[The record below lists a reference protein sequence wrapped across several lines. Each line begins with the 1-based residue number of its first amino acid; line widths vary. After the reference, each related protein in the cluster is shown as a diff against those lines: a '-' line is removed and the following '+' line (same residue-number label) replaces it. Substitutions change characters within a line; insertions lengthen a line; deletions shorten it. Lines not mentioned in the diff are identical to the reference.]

1 MITTVTLNPAIDT
14 RYFIED
20 FKEGRLFRA
29 EKTIKS
35 PGGKGLNVTKVL
47 KQLDAN
53 VVATGILG
61 GKNGEWIQENL
72 KNMNIKEGFY
82 VSSAETRVCIAV
94 LAKHSETEILESGE
108 ELPDSD
114 LRAFEKKFMELVEKS
129 DVITMSGSLP
139 KGMDAGYYQK
149 LVEMVNRKGKKV
161 ILDTS
166 GKSLLE
172 GVKGKPYLIKPNFD
186 ELEYVLGE
194 SIDGRDKI
202 KKAVEKLKNL
212 GAQNVLVSLGGEG
225 AIYFGEEILKITIP
239 KIKIHNTV
247 GSGDS
252 SVAGFAMGLNDGLEL
267 NEVLKLSMA
276 CGMSNAQ
283 HGEVGFINKADV
295 EKFIQQIHVQ
305 KLTIA

>member
-47 KQLDAN
+47 RQMGAD
-53 VVATGILG
+53 VVATGIIG

-72 KNMNIKEGFY
+72 KKMDIKEEFY

-108 ELPDSD
+108 ELTDSD
-114 LRAFEKKFMELVEKS
+114 LRAFEKKLMELVEKS

-149 LVEMVNRKGKKV
+149 LVELVNRKGKKV

-252 SVAGFAMGLNDGLEL
+252 SVAGFAKGLDDGLEL
-267 NEVLKLSMA
+267 NEILKLSMA

-283 HGEVGFINKADV
+283 SMETGRVIPEDVKEFMENITIEVLKI
-295 EKFIQQIHVQ
+295 
-305 KLTIA
+305 

>member
-47 KQLDAN
+47 KQLDAD
-53 VVATGILG
+53 VVATGIIG

-72 KNMNIKEGFY
+72 KKLGIKEEFY

-108 ELPDSD
+108 ELADSD

-139 KGMDAGYYQK
+139 KGMEAGYYQK
-149 LVEMVNRKGKKV
+149 LVELVNRKGKKV

-239 KIKIHNTV
+239 KIKINNTV

-252 SVAGFAMGLNDGLEL
+252 SVAGFAKGLDDGLEL

-283 HGEVGFINKADV
+283 SMETGRVIPEDV
-295 EKFIQQIHVQ
+295 KEFMENI
-305 KLTIA
+305 TIETLKM

>member
-47 KQLDAN
+47 RQMGAD
-53 VVATGILG
+53 VVATGIIG

-72 KNMNIKEGFY
+72 KKMDIKEEFY

-108 ELPDSD
+108 ELTDSD
-114 LRAFEKKFMELVEKS
+114 LRAFEKKLMELVEKS

-149 LVEMVNRKGKKV
+149 LVELVNRKGKKV

-283 HGEVGFINKADV
+283 SMETGRVIPEDVKEFMENITIEVLKI
-295 EKFIQQIHVQ
+295 
-305 KLTIA
+305 

>member
-1 MITTVTLNPAIDT
+1 MITTITLNPAIDT

-47 KQLDAN
+47 RQMGAD
-53 VVATGILG
+53 VVATGIIG

-72 KNMNIKEGFY
+72 KKMDIKEEFY

-108 ELPDSD
+108 ELTDSD
-114 LRAFEKKFMELVEKS
+114 LRAFEKKLMELVEKS

-149 LVEMVNRKGKKV
+149 LVELVNRKGKKV

-252 SVAGFAMGLNDGLEL
+252 SVAGFAKGLDDGLEL
-267 NEVLKLSMA
+267 NEILKLSMA

-283 HGEVGFINKADV
+283 SMETGRVIPEDVKEFMGNITVEVLKI
-295 EKFIQQIHVQ
+295 
-305 KLTIA
+305 

>member
-47 KQLDAN
+47 RQMGAD
-53 VVATGILG
+53 VVATGIIG

-72 KNMNIKEGFY
+72 KKMDIKEEFY

-108 ELPDSD
+108 ELTDSD
-114 LRAFEKKFMELVEKS
+114 LRAFEKKLMELVEKS

-139 KGMDAGYYQK
+139 KGMEAGYYQK
-149 LVEMVNRKGKKV
+149 LVELVNRKGKKV

-252 SVAGFAMGLNDGLEL
+252 SVAGFAKGLDDGLEL
-267 NEVLKLSMA
+267 NEILKLSMA

-283 HGEVGFINKADV
+283 SMETGRVIPEDVKEFMENITVEVLKI
-295 EKFIQQIHVQ
+295 
-305 KLTIA
+305 

>member
-47 KQLDAN
+47 RQMGAD
-53 VVATGILG
+53 VVATGIIG

-72 KNMNIKEGFY
+72 KKMDIKEEFY

-108 ELPDSD
+108 EVTDSD
-114 LRAFEKKFMELVEKS
+114 LRAFEKKLMELVEKS

-139 KGMDAGYYQK
+139 KGMEAGYYQK
-149 LVEMVNRKGKKV
+149 LVELVNRKGKKV

-252 SVAGFAMGLNDGLEL
+252 SVAGFAKGLDDGLEL
-267 NEVLKLSMA
+267 NEILKLSMA

-283 HGEVGFINKADV
+283 SMETGRVIPEDVKEFMGNITVEVLKI
-295 EKFIQQIHVQ
+295 
-305 KLTIA
+305 

>member
-1 MITTVTLNPAIDT
+1 MITTITLNPAIDT

-47 KQLDAN
+47 RQMDAD
-53 VVATGILG
+53 VVATGIIG

-72 KNMNIKEGFY
+72 KKMDIKEEFY

-108 ELPDSD
+108 EVTDSD
-114 LRAFEKKFMELVEKS
+114 LRAFEKKLMELVEKS

-149 LVEMVNRKGKKV
+149 LVELVNRKGKKV

-283 HGEVGFINKADV
+283 SMETGRVIPEDVKEFMENITIEVLKI
-295 EKFIQQIHVQ
+295 
-305 KLTIA
+305 

>member
-14 RYFIED
+14 IYFIED

-47 KQLDAN
+47 RQMGAD
-53 VVATGILG
+53 VVATGIIG

-72 KNMNIKEGFY
+72 KKMDIKEEFY

-108 ELPDSD
+108 ELTDSD
-114 LRAFEKKFMELVEKS
+114 LRAFEKKLMELVEKS

-149 LVEMVNRKGKKV
+149 LVELVNRKGKKV

-252 SVAGFAMGLNDGLEL
+252 SVAGFAKGLDDGLEL
-267 NEVLKLSMA
+267 NEILKLSMA

-283 HGEVGFINKADV
+283 SMETGRVIPEDVKEFMGNITVEVLKI
-295 EKFIQQIHVQ
+295 
-305 KLTIA
+305 

>member
-47 KQLDAN
+47 RQMGAD
-53 VVATGILG
+53 VVATGIIG

-72 KNMNIKEGFY
+72 KKMDIKEEFY

-108 ELPDSD
+108 ELTDSD
-114 LRAFEKKFMELVEKS
+114 LRAFEKKLMELVEKS

-139 KGMDAGYYQK
+139 KGMEAGYYQK
-149 LVEMVNRKGKKV
+149 LVELVNRKGKKV

-202 KKAVEKLKNL
+202 KKAVEKLKNH

-252 SVAGFAMGLNDGLEL
+252 SVAGFAKGLDDGLEL
-267 NEVLKLSMA
+267 NEILKLSMA

-283 HGEVGFINKADV
+283 SMETGRVIPEDVKEFMGNITVEVLKI
-295 EKFIQQIHVQ
+295 
-305 KLTIA
+305 

>member
-47 KQLDAN
+47 KQLDAA
-53 VVATGILG
+53 VVATGIIG

-72 KNMNIKEGFY
+72 KKLGIKEEFY

-108 ELPDSD
+108 ELADSD

-139 KGMDAGYYQK
+139 KGMEAGYYQK
-149 LVEMVNRKGKKV
+149 LVELVNRKGKKV

-239 KIKIHNTV
+239 KIKINNTV

-252 SVAGFAMGLNDGLEL
+252 SVAGFAKGLDDGLEL

-283 HGEVGFINKADV
+283 SMETGRVIPEDV
-295 EKFIQQIHVQ
+295 KEFMENI
-305 KLTIA
+305 TIETLKM

>member
-47 KQLDAN
+47 RQMGAD
-53 VVATGILG
+53 VVATGIIG

-72 KNMNIKEGFY
+72 KKMDIKEEFY

-108 ELPDSD
+108 ELTDSD
-114 LRAFEKKFMELVEKS
+114 LRAFEKKLMELVKKS

-139 KGMDAGYYQK
+139 KGMEAGYYQK
-149 LVEMVNRKGKKV
+149 LVELVNRKGKKV

-252 SVAGFAMGLNDGLEL
+252 SVAGFAKGLDDGLEL
-267 NEVLKLSMA
+267 NEILKLSMA

-283 HGEVGFINKADV
+283 SMETGRVIPEDVKEFMENITVEVLKI
-295 EKFIQQIHVQ
+295 
-305 KLTIA
+305 

>member
-1 MITTVTLNPAIDT
+1 MITTITLNPAIDT

-47 KQLDAN
+47 RQMDAD
-53 VVATGILG
+53 VVATGIIG

-72 KNMNIKEGFY
+72 KKMDIKEEFY

-108 ELPDSD
+108 ELTDSD
-114 LRAFEKKFMELVEKS
+114 LRAFEKKLMELVEKS

-149 LVEMVNRKGKKV
+149 LVELVNRKGKKV

-252 SVAGFAMGLNDGLEL
+252 SVAGFAKGLDDGLEL
-267 NEVLKLSMA
+267 NEILKLSMA

-283 HGEVGFINKADV
+283 SMETGRVIPEDVKEFMGNITVEVLKI
-295 EKFIQQIHVQ
+295 
-305 KLTIA
+305 

>member
-14 RYFIED
+14 RYFIDD
-20 FKEGRLFRA
+20 FKEGKLFRA

-47 KQLDAN
+47 RQMNSD

-72 KNMNIKEGFY
+72 ENMDIKEAFY
-82 VSSAETRVCIAV
+82 VSSSETRVCIAV

-108 ELPDSD
+108 ELKDSD

-129 DVITMSGSLP
+129 DVVTMSGSLP
-139 KGMDAGYYQK
+139 KGMESDYYK
-149 LVEMVNRKGKKV
+149 NLVEKVNKKGKKV
-161 ILDTS
+161 ILDSS
-166 GKSLLE
+166 GKALME
-172 GVKGKPYLIKPNFD
+172 GVKGKPFLIKPNFD

-202 KKAVEKLKNL
+202 KKAVDKLKML
-212 GAQNVLVSLGGEG
+212 GAQNILVSLGGEG
-225 AIYFGEEILKITIP
+225 AIYFGEKILKISIP
-239 KIKIHNTV
+239 KIKINNTV

-252 SVAGFAMGLNDGLEL
+252 SVAGFAKGLDDGLEL
-267 NEVLKLSMA
+267 NEILKLSMA

-283 HGEVGFINKADV
+283 SMETGRVIPEDV
-295 EKFIQQIHVQ
+295 AEFMKEI
-305 KLTIA
+305 TIEEMQM

>member
-47 KQLDAN
+47 KQLDAD
-53 VVATGILG
+53 VVATGIIG

-72 KNMNIKEGFY
+72 KKLGIKEEFY

-108 ELPDSD
+108 ELADSD

-139 KGMDAGYYQK
+139 KGMEAGYYQK
-149 LVEMVNRKGKKV
+149 LVELVNRKGKKV

-239 KIKIHNTV
+239 KIKINNTV

-252 SVAGFAMGLNDGLEL
+252 SVAGFAKGLDDGLEL

-283 HGEVGFINKADV
+283 SMETGKVIPEDV
-295 EKFIQQIHVQ
+295 KEFMENI
-305 KLTIA
+305 TIETLKM

>member
-47 KQLDAN
+47 RQMDAD
-53 VVATGILG
+53 VVATGIIG

-72 KNMNIKEGFY
+72 KKMDIKEEFY

-108 ELPDSD
+108 ELTDSD
-114 LRAFEKKFMELVEKS
+114 LRAFEKKLMELVEKS

-149 LVEMVNRKGKKV
+149 LVELVNRKGKKV

-252 SVAGFAMGLNDGLEL
+252 SVAGFAIGLNDGLEI

-283 HGEVGFINKADV
+283 SMETGRVIPEDVKEFMENITIEVLKI
-295 EKFIQQIHVQ
+295 
-305 KLTIA
+305 

>member
-47 KQLDAN
+47 KQLDAD
-53 VVATGILG
+53 VVATGIIG

-72 KNMNIKEGFY
+72 KKMDIKEEFY

-108 ELPDSD
+108 ELTDCD
-114 LRAFEKKFMELVEKS
+114 LRAFEKKLMELVEKS

-149 LVEMVNRKGKKV
+149 LVELVNRKGKKV

-252 SVAGFAMGLNDGLEL
+252 SVAGFAKGLDDGLEL
-267 NEVLKLSMA
+267 NEILKLSMA

-283 HGEVGFINKADV
+283 SMETGRVIPEDVKEFMENITVEVLKI
-295 EKFIQQIHVQ
+295 
-305 KLTIA
+305 

>member
-47 KQLDAN
+47 RQMDAD
-53 VVATGILG
+53 VVATGIIG

-72 KNMNIKEGFY
+72 KKMDIKEEFY

-108 ELPDSD
+108 EVTDSD
-114 LRAFEKKFMELVEKS
+114 LRAFEKKLMELVEKS

-149 LVEMVNRKGKKV
+149 LVELVNRKGKKV

-252 SVAGFAMGLNDGLEL
+252 SVAGFAKGLDDGLEL
-267 NEVLKLSMA
+267 NEILKLSMA

-283 HGEVGFINKADV
+283 SMETGRVIPEDVKEFMENITVEVLKI
-295 EKFIQQIHVQ
+295 
-305 KLTIA
+305 

>member
-47 KQLDAN
+47 RQMGAD
-53 VVATGILG
+53 VVATGIIG

-72 KNMNIKEGFY
+72 KKMDIKEEFY

-108 ELPDSD
+108 ELTDSD

-139 KGMDAGYYQK
+139 KGMEAGYYQK
-149 LVEMVNRKGKKV
+149 LVELINRKGKKV

-252 SVAGFAMGLNDGLEL
+252 SVAGFAKGLDDGLEL
-267 NEVLKLSMA
+267 NEILKLSKA

-283 HGEVGFINKADV
+283 SMETGRVIPEDVKEFMENITVEVLKI
-295 EKFIQQIHVQ
+295 
-305 KLTIA
+305 

>member
-47 KQLDAN
+47 KQLDAD
-53 VVATGILG
+53 VVATGIIG

-72 KNMNIKEGFY
+72 KKLGIKEEFY

-108 ELPDSD
+108 ELADSD

-139 KGMDAGYYQK
+139 KGMEAGYYQK
-149 LVEMVNRKGKKV
+149 LVELVNRKGKKV

-252 SVAGFAMGLNDGLEL
+252 SVAGFAKGLDDGLEL
-267 NEVLKLSMA
+267 NEILKLSMA

-283 HGEVGFINKADV
+283 SMETGRVIPEDVKEFMGNITVEVLKI
-295 EKFIQQIHVQ
+295 
-305 KLTIA
+305 

>member
-61 GKNGEWIQENL
+61 GKNGERIQENL
-72 KNMNIKEGFY
+72 KKMNIKEEFY

-94 LAKHSETEILESGE
+94 LGKYSETEILESGE
-108 ELPDSD
+108 ELTDSD

-139 KGMDAGYYQK
+139 KGMEAGYYQK

-225 AIYFGEEILKITIP
+225 AIYFGEKVLKITIP

-252 SVAGFAMGLNDGLEL
+252 SVAGFAKGLDDGLEL
-267 NEVLKLSMA
+267 DEVLKLSMA

-283 HGEVGFINKADV
+283 SMETGRVIPEDVKGFMENI
-295 EKFIQQIHVQ
+295 
-305 KLTIA
+305 TIEELKM

>member
-47 KQLDAN
+47 RQMGAD
-53 VVATGILG
+53 VVATGIIG

-72 KNMNIKEGFY
+72 KKMDIKEEFY

-108 ELPDSD
+108 ELTDSD
-114 LRAFEKKFMELVEKS
+114 LRAFEKKLMELVEKS

-139 KGMDAGYYQK
+139 KGMEAGYYQK
-149 LVEMVNRKGKKV
+149 LVELINRKGKKV

-252 SVAGFAMGLNDGLEL
+252 SVAGFAKGLDDGLEL
-267 NEVLKLSMA
+267 NEILKLSMA

-283 HGEVGFINKADV
+283 SMETGRVIPEDVKEFMGNITVEVLKI
-295 EKFIQQIHVQ
+295 
-305 KLTIA
+305 

>member
-1 MITTVTLNPAIDT
+1 MGAD
-14 RYFIED
+14 
-20 FKEGRLFRA
+20 
-29 EKTIKS
+29 
-35 PGGKGLNVTKVL
+35 
-47 KQLDAN
+47 
-53 VVATGILG
+53 VVATGIIG

-72 KNMNIKEGFY
+72 KKMDIKEEFY

-108 ELPDSD
+108 ELTDSD
-114 LRAFEKKFMELVEKS
+114 LRAFEKKLMELVEKS

-149 LVEMVNRKGKKV
+149 LVELVNRKGKKV

-252 SVAGFAMGLNDGLEL
+252 SVAGFAKGLDDGLEL
-267 NEVLKLSMA
+267 NEILKLSMA

-283 HGEVGFINKADV
+283 SMETGRVIPEDVKEFMGNITVEVLKI
-295 EKFIQQIHVQ
+295 
-305 KLTIA
+305 

>member
-47 KQLDAN
+47 RQMDAD
-53 VVATGILG
+53 VVATGIIG

-72 KNMNIKEGFY
+72 KKMDIKEEFY

-108 ELPDSD
+108 ELTDSD
-114 LRAFEKKFMELVEKS
+114 LRAFEKKLMELVEKS

-149 LVEMVNRKGKKV
+149 LVELVNRKGKKV

-252 SVAGFAMGLNDGLEL
+252 SVAGFAKGLDDGLEL
-267 NEVLKLSMA
+267 NEILKLSMA

-283 HGEVGFINKADV
+283 SMETGRVIPEDVKEFMGNITVEVLKI
-295 EKFIQQIHVQ
+295 
-305 KLTIA
+305 

>member
-53 VVATGILG
+53 VVATGIIG

-72 KNMNIKEGFY
+72 KKMDIKEEFY

-108 ELPDSD
+108 ELTDSD
-114 LRAFEKKFMELVEKS
+114 LRAFEKKLMELVEKS

-149 LVEMVNRKGKKV
+149 LVELVNRKGKKV

-252 SVAGFAMGLNDGLEL
+252 SVAGFAKGLDDGLEL
-267 NEVLKLSMA
+267 NEILKLSMA

-283 HGEVGFINKADV
+283 SMETGRVIPEDVKEFMGNITVEVLKI
-295 EKFIQQIHVQ
+295 
-305 KLTIA
+305 

>member
-47 KQLDAN
+47 RQMGAD
-53 VVATGILG
+53 VVATGIIG

-72 KNMNIKEGFY
+72 KKMDIKEEFY

-94 LAKHSETEILESGE
+94 LAKHSETEILELGE
-108 ELPDSD
+108 ELTDSD
-114 LRAFEKKFMELVEKS
+114 LRAFEKKLMELVEKS

-149 LVEMVNRKGKKV
+149 LVELVNRKGKKV

-252 SVAGFAMGLNDGLEL
+252 SVAGFAKGLDDGLEL
-267 NEVLKLSMA
+267 NEILKLSMA

-283 HGEVGFINKADV
+283 SMETGRVIPEDV
-295 EKFIQQIHVQ
+295 KEFMENITVEILKI
-305 KLTIA
+305 

>member
-47 KQLDAN
+47 RQMGAD
-53 VVATGILG
+53 VVATGIIG

-72 KNMNIKEGFY
+72 KKMDIKEEFY

-108 ELPDSD
+108 ELTDSD
-114 LRAFEKKFMELVEKS
+114 LRAFEKKLMELVEKS

-139 KGMDAGYYQK
+139 KGMEAGYYQK
-149 LVEMVNRKGKKV
+149 LVELVNRKGKKV

-252 SVAGFAMGLNDGLEL
+252 SVAGFAKGLDDGLEL
-267 NEVLKLSMA
+267 NEILKLSMA

-283 HGEVGFINKADV
+283 SMETGRVIPEDVKEFMENITIEVLKI
-295 EKFIQQIHVQ
+295 
-305 KLTIA
+305 

>member
-47 KQLDAN
+47 RQMGAD
-53 VVATGILG
+53 VVATGIIG

-72 KNMNIKEGFY
+72 KKMDIKEEFY

-108 ELPDSD
+108 ELTDSD
-114 LRAFEKKFMELVEKS
+114 LRAFEKKLMELVEKS

-149 LVEMVNRKGKKV
+149 LVELVNRKGKKV

-252 SVAGFAMGLNDGLEL
+252 SVAGFAKGLDDGLEL
-267 NEVLKLSMA
+267 NEILKLSMA

-283 HGEVGFINKADV
+283 SMETGKVIPEDV
-295 EKFIQQIHVQ
+295 KEFMENI
-305 KLTIA
+305 TIETLKM

>member
-1 MITTVTLNPAIDT
+1 
-14 RYFIED
+14 
-20 FKEGRLFRA
+20 
-29 EKTIKS
+29 
-35 PGGKGLNVTKVL
+35 
-47 KQLDAN
+47 
-53 VVATGILG
+53 
-61 GKNGEWIQENL
+61 
-72 KNMNIKEGFY
+72 
-82 VSSAETRVCIAV
+82 
-94 LAKHSETEILESGE
+94 
-108 ELPDSD
+108 
-114 LRAFEKKFMELVEKS
+114 MELVEKS

-149 LVEMVNRKGKKV
+149 LVELVNRKGKKV

-252 SVAGFAMGLNDGLEL
+252 SVAGFAKGLDDGLEL
-267 NEVLKLSMA
+267 NEILKLSMA

-283 HGEVGFINKADV
+283 SMETGRVIPEDVKEFMENITVEVLKI
-295 EKFIQQIHVQ
+295 
-305 KLTIA
+305 

>member
-47 KQLDAN
+47 RQMGAD
-53 VVATGILG
+53 VVATGIIG

-72 KNMNIKEGFY
+72 KKMDIKEEFY

-108 ELPDSD
+108 ELTDSD
-114 LRAFEKKFMELVEKS
+114 LRAFEKKLMELVEKS

-139 KGMDAGYYQK
+139 KGLDAGYYQK
-149 LVEMVNRKGKKV
+149 LVELVNRKGKKV

-252 SVAGFAMGLNDGLEL
+252 SVAGFAKGLDDGLEL
-267 NEVLKLSMA
+267 NEILKLSMA

-283 HGEVGFINKADV
+283 SMETGRVIPEDVKEFMGNITVEVLKI
-295 EKFIQQIHVQ
+295 
-305 KLTIA
+305 

>member
-47 KQLDAN
+47 KQMDAD
-53 VVATGILG
+53 VVATGIIG

-72 KNMNIKEGFY
+72 KKMDIKEEFY

-108 ELPDSD
+108 ELADSD

-139 KGMDAGYYQK
+139 KGMEAGYYQK
-149 LVEMVNRKGKKV
+149 LVELVNRKGKKV

-239 KIKIHNTV
+239 KIKINNTV

-252 SVAGFAMGLNDGLEL
+252 SVAGFAKGLDDGLEL

-283 HGEVGFINKADV
+283 SMETGRVIPEDVKEFMENITVEVLKI
-295 EKFIQQIHVQ
+295 
-305 KLTIA
+305 

>member
-47 KQLDAN
+47 RQMGAD
-53 VVATGILG
+53 VVAAGIIG

-72 KNMNIKEGFY
+72 KKMDIKEEFY

-108 ELPDSD
+108 ELTDSD
-114 LRAFEKKFMELVEKS
+114 LRAFEKKLMELVEKS

-149 LVEMVNRKGKKV
+149 LVELVNRKGKKV

-252 SVAGFAMGLNDGLEL
+252 SVAGFAKGLDDGLEL
-267 NEVLKLSMA
+267 NEILKLSMA

-283 HGEVGFINKADV
+283 SMETGRVIPEDVKEFMENITVEVLKI
-295 EKFIQQIHVQ
+295 
-305 KLTIA
+305 

>member
-47 KQLDAN
+47 KQLDAD
-53 VVATGILG
+53 VVATGIIG

-72 KNMNIKEGFY
+72 KKMDIKEEFY

-108 ELPDSD
+108 ELADSD

-139 KGMDAGYYQK
+139 KGMEAGYYQK
-149 LVEMVNRKGKKV
+149 LVELVNRKGKKV

-239 KIKIHNTV
+239 KIKINNTV

-252 SVAGFAMGLNDGLEL
+252 SVAGFAKGLDDGLEL

-283 HGEVGFINKADV
+283 SMETGKVIPEDV
-295 EKFIQQIHVQ
+295 KEFMENI
-305 KLTIA
+305 TIETLKM

>member
-202 KKAVEKLKNL
+202 KKAVGKLKNL

-252 SVAGFAMGLNDGLEL
+252 SVAGFAKGLDDGLEL
-267 NEVLKLSMA
+267 HEILKLSMA

-283 HGEVGFINKADV
+283 SMETGKVIPEDVKEFIGN
-295 EKFIQQIHVQ
+295 I
-305 KLTIA
+305 TIEELKM

>member
-47 KQLDAN
+47 KQLDAD
-53 VVATGILG
+53 VVATGIIG

-72 KNMNIKEGFY
+72 KKLGIKEEFY

-108 ELPDSD
+108 ELADSD

-139 KGMDAGYYQK
+139 KGMEAGYYQK
-149 LVEMVNRKGKKV
+149 LVELVNRKGKKV

-239 KIKIHNTV
+239 KIKINNTV

-252 SVAGFAMGLNDGLEL
+252 SVAGFAKGLDNGLEL

-283 HGEVGFINKADV
+283 SMETGKVIPEDV
-295 EKFIQQIHVQ
+295 KEFMENI
-305 KLTIA
+305 TIETLKM

>member
-47 KQLDAN
+47 RQMGAD
-53 VVATGILG
+53 VVATGIIG

-72 KNMNIKEGFY
+72 KKMDIKEEFY

-108 ELPDSD
+108 ELTDSD
-114 LRAFEKKFMELVEKS
+114 LRAFEKKLMELVEKS

-139 KGMDAGYYQK
+139 KGMEAGYYQK
-149 LVEMVNRKGKKV
+149 LVELVNRKGKKV

-225 AIYFGEEILKITIP
+225 AIYFGEEILKITIS

-252 SVAGFAMGLNDGLEL
+252 SVAGFAKGLDDGLEL
-267 NEVLKLSMA
+267 NEILKLSMA

-283 HGEVGFINKADV
+283 SMETGRVIPEDVKEFMENITVEVLKI
-295 EKFIQQIHVQ
+295 
-305 KLTIA
+305 

>member
-47 KQLDAN
+47 RQMGAD
-53 VVATGILG
+53 VVATGIIG

-72 KNMNIKEGFY
+72 KKMDIKEEFY

-108 ELPDSD
+108 ELTDSD
-114 LRAFEKKFMELVEKS
+114 LRAFEKKLMELVEKS

-139 KGMDAGYYQK
+139 KGMEAGYYQK
-149 LVEMVNRKGKKV
+149 LVELVNRKGKKV

-283 HGEVGFINKADV
+283 SMETGRVIPEDVKEFMENITIEVLKI
-295 EKFIQQIHVQ
+295 
-305 KLTIA
+305 

>member
-114 LRAFEKKFMELVEKS
+114 LRAFEKKLMELVEKS

-139 KGMDAGYYQK
+139 KGMEAGYYQK
-149 LVEMVNRKGKKV
+149 LVELVNRKGKKV

-252 SVAGFAMGLNDGLEL
+252 SVAGFAKGLDDGLEL
-267 NEVLKLSMA
+267 NEILKLSMA

-283 HGEVGFINKADV
+283 SMETGRVIPEDVKEFMENITIEVLKI
-295 EKFIQQIHVQ
+295 
-305 KLTIA
+305 

>member
-47 KQLDAN
+47 RQMGAD
-53 VVATGILG
+53 VVATGIIG

-72 KNMNIKEGFY
+72 KKMDIKEEFY
-82 VSSAETRVCIAV
+82 VSSAETRVCIAI

-108 ELPDSD
+108 ELTDSD
-114 LRAFEKKFMELVEKS
+114 LRAFEKKLMELVEKS

-149 LVEMVNRKGKKV
+149 LVELVNRKGKKV

-252 SVAGFAMGLNDGLEL
+252 SVAGFAKGLDDGLEL
-267 NEVLKLSMA
+267 NEILKLSMA

-283 HGEVGFINKADV
+283 SMETGRVIPEDVKEFMGNITVEVLKI
-295 EKFIQQIHVQ
+295 
-305 KLTIA
+305 